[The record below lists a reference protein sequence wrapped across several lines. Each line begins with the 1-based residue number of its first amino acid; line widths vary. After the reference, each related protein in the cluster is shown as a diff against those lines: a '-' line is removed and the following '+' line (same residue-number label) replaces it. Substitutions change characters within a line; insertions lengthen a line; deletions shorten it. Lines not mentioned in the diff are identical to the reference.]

1 MFQLNYQKGRII
13 DWSKL
18 QQPHDTQYNPFDL
31 SSVQCYNPIYEKFF
45 HMTEENHNKIS
56 FETVHE
62 FINTETIISSGK
74 KKNHESHIKFA
85 PLLDP
90 IHYLIGKYEDEK
102 TKLNILPSLNNTEC
116 ISKISCYNN
125 TAYVDCFF
133 NFLCSKM
140 LNHHKFP
147 NAIDYYG
154 SYLAIQKE
162 FKFNASDDLSY
173 LEDSDFFNDHKNKL
187 YRIESDYGS
196 MAIDKNTCNKR
207 KKIIVEEEIIA
218 DSIECDCIESSTP
231 VHEGDDLELMY
242 AIEDNPSVE
251 SEDYETDSSNDSE
264 LSNSS
269 DDSDSG
275 NGTDNHDDDTSGSK
289 SYSVSDSSS
298 ITSDDHEENTTVFIY
313 DFPVQLICMEKC
325 NGTLDSLLERNEIDE
340 AGIESALTQVVFSLL
355 VFQKCFSFTHND
367 LHTNNIAYIDTDI
380 EYILYEVNKKKYYV
394 PTYGRIFK
402 IIDFGRSIFKF
413 QETIFCSDS
422 FADGGDA
429 HSQYNFPPFMNERKP
444 LLEPNTS
451 FDLCRLGCSLYDFMI
466 DDDHYKNDSILVE
479 TIRRW
484 CTDDSGKNILYKK
497 SGEERYPNFKLYK
510 MISRIVHKHTPQN
523 EITESMVQQYKQ
535 KPKGKYKTIEF
546 NVDSLLKYYV

>member
-1 MFQLNYQKGRII
+1 MFQLNYQKSRNVN
-13 DWSKL
+13 WSKL
-18 QQPHDTQYNPFDL
+18 QKNEHENKYNPFNL

-45 HMTEENHNKIS
+45 NMTDSNHNKIT
-56 FETVHE
+56 FETVNE
-62 FINTETIISSGK
+62 FMDTDTIISSGK
-74 KKNHESHIKFA
+74 KINNESHIKFA

-90 IHYLIGKYEDEK
+90 IHFLIGKYEDEK
-102 TKLNILPSLNNTEC
+102 TKLNLLPSLNNKEC
-116 ISKISCYNN
+116 IHKISNYNN
-125 TAYVDCFF
+125 AAYVDCFF
-133 NFLCSKM
+133 NFLCSKL

-173 LEDSDFFNDHKNKL
+173 LEDSDFFNANKNKI
-187 YRIESDYGS
+187 YRIESDYGT
-196 MAIDKNTCNKR
+196 IITDKNTCNKR
-207 KKIIVEEEIIA
+207 KKIIVEDDIVM
-218 DSIECDCIESSTP
+218 DSIECDCIESSTT
-231 VHEGDDLELMY
+231 VHEEDDLELMY

-251 SEDYETDSSNDSE
+251 SDDYETDSSNNSE

-269 DDSDSG
+269 DESSSNSDINEEDNNSSASSSVSSSMDSD
-275 NGTDNHDDDTSGSK
+275 D
-289 SYSVSDSSS
+289 
-298 ITSDDHEENTTVFIY
+298 SDDHEETTTVFIY

-325 NGTLDSLLERNEIDE
+325 NGTLDSLLESNEIDE
-340 AGIESALTQVVFSLL
+340 AGIESALTQVVFALT

-367 LHTNNIAYIDTDI
+367 LHTNNIAYINTDI
-380 EYILYEVNKKKYYV
+380 DYIVYEVNKQKYYV

-444 LLEPNTS
+444 LLEPNPS

-466 DDDHYKNDSILVE
+466 DDDTYKKDSILIE
-479 TIRRW
+479 TINRW
-484 CTDDSGKNILYKK
+484 CTDDSEKNILYKK

-523 EITESMVQQYKQ
+523 EITEDMIQQYKR
-535 KPKGKYKTIEF
+535 KPKGKNKTIEF
-546 NVDSLLKYYV
+546 NIDSVMKYYV